1 MKYFNWGKKKTK
13 NTKHEF
19 YSHRILFQKYKNK
32 TPTKKKTQN
41 KIRPREFIA
50 SRAASKNIKRKS
62 SGRMIKMA
70 RNLDHHKERISIKE
84 GVNEA
89 KIKYFTI
96 LTIN

>member
-1 MKYFNWGKKKTK
+1 MNSTAIGFYFKSTK
-13 NTKHEF
+13 IKP
-19 YSHRILFQKYKNK
+19 L
-32 TPTKKKTQN
+32 PKKTQN

-89 KIKYFTI
+89 KIKSFTI